1 MSESNAAVDMENYLP
16 EESGSEDYDEIK
28 GLDFGNELPEDV
40 DPTDAAIDHLIDVA
54 DKAEQDEDASEEE
67 APESVESEEE
77 EEVVAEDDDEYEYE
91 YVVEEDEAVD
101 EAAEAK
107 KHMIPKRRLDDVVA
121 KQRKAEQE
129 AAELRK
135 ELAEAL
141 AKAQAIPAIDVRAL
155 SKQRNEAVLDGD
167 LDKAAEIDE
176 QLHAAT
182 QQTASEPIDMD
193 ALEARVEAK
202 MELKSTLTSV
212 FKEYPQL
219 DTDSDVFD
227 EDLNAEALVFQ
238 SAYLNQGYLPAE
250 AVRRAANAAVR
261 VVRPELLTETVEPKA
276 AVKTRKTN
284 VKGNVEASN
293 AQPPKMNQGESGG
306 KTSSEMVDITK
317 LTDEEFDALPEATRA
332 RMRGDLV

>member
-1 MSESNAAVDMENYLP
+1 MENYLP
-16 EESGSEDYDEIK
+16 EETGSEDYDDIK
-28 GLDFGNELPEDV
+28 SLDFGNELPEDV

-67 APESVESEEE
+67 APESVESE

-141 AKAQAIPAIDVRAL
+141 AKAEAIPAIDILSL
-155 SKQRNEAVLDGD
+155 SKMRNEATLDGD
-167 LDKAAEIDE
+167 LYKAAQIDKQIYE
-176 QLHAAT
+176 ASKQV
-182 QQTASEPIDMD
+182 ASEPIDME
-193 ALEARVEAK
+193 ALESRVEAK
-202 MELKSTLTSV
+202 MELKATLTSV
-212 FKEYPQL
+212 FEEFPQL
-219 DTDSDVFD
+219 DTDSDSFD
-227 EDLNAEALVFQ
+227 EELNSEALVFQ
-238 SAYLNQGYLPAE
+238 SAYLHQGYSPAE
-250 AVRRAANAAVR
+250 AVRRAANAAIR
-261 VVRPELLTETVEPKA
+261 VVRPELLAATEAPKVA
-276 AVKTRKTN
+276 AKARKTN
-284 VKGNVEASN
+284 VKGNVDASN
-293 AQPPKMNQGESGG
+293 AQPPKMTQGESGG
-306 KTSSEMVDITK
+306 KTSSEMIDINK

-332 RMRGDLV
+332 RKRGDLV

>member
-1 MSESNAAVDMENYLP
+1 MPEANAAIDM
-16 EESGSEDYDEIK
+16 DEIFDDTSAHNDEEIS
-28 GLDFGNELPEDV
+28 GLDFGNELAEDV
-40 DPTDAAIDHLIDVA
+40 DPTDAAIGHLIEVA
-54 DKAEQDEDASEEE
+54 DKAEAEQEDSELETESEE
-67 APESVESEEE
+67 AESEEE
-77 EEVVAEDDDEYEYE
+77 LDDNDEFEYE
-91 YVVEEDEAVD
+91 YVVEDEDESVDEAV
-101 EAAEAK
+101 EAK

-129 AAELRK
+129 SAELRK

-141 AKAQAIPAIDVRAL
+141 AKAQAIPAVDIRAL

-176 QLHAAT
+176 QIHAST
-182 QQTASEPIDMD
+182 QQGKAESIDME

-202 MELKSTLTSV
+202 MELKSTLASV
-212 FKEYPQL
+212 FEEYPQL
-219 DTDSDVFD
+219 DTDSDSFD

-250 AVRRAANAAVR
+250 AVRRAANAAIR
-261 VVRPELLTETVEPKA
+261 VVRPELLTATEAPKVA
-276 AVKTRKTN
+276 AKARTTN
-284 VKGNVEASN
+284 VKGNVDASN

-306 KTSSEMVDITK
+306 KTSSEMIDITK

>member
-1 MSESNAAVDMENYLP
+1 MPEAATAALDM
-16 EESGSEDYDEIK
+16 DEIFDDTSAHNDEEIS
-28 GLDFGNELPEDV
+28 GLDFGNDLPEEAVVEEVV
-40 DPTDAAIDHLIDVA
+40 DEVI
-54 DKAEQDEDASEEE
+54 
-67 APESVESEEE
+67 E
-77 EEVVAEDDDEYEYE
+77 EEVVDE
-91 YVVEEDEAVD
+91 VVEEVVD
-101 EAAEAK
+101 EEVAEVVEDVEAEDEVVEEAK

>member
-1 MSESNAAVDMENYLP
+1 MPEANAAIDM
-16 EESGSEDYDEIK
+16 DEIFDDTSAHNDEEIS
-28 GLDFGNELPEDV
+28 GLDFGNELAEDV
-40 DPTDAAIDHLIDVA
+40 DPTDAAIGHLIEVA
-54 DKAEQDEDASEEE
+54 DKAEAEQEDSELETESEE
-67 APESVESEEE
+67 AESEEE
-77 EEVVAEDDDEYEYE
+77 LDDNDEFEYE
-91 YVVEEDEAVD
+91 YVVEDEDESVDEAV
-101 EAAEAK
+101 EAK

-129 AAELRK
+129 SAELRK

-141 AKAQAIPAIDVRAL
+141 AKAQAIPAIDIRAL

-176 QLHAAT
+176 QIHAST
-182 QQTASEPIDMD
+182 QQGKAESIDME

-202 MELKSTLTSV
+202 MELKSTLASV
-212 FKEYPQL
+212 FEEYPQL
-219 DTDSDVFD
+219 DTDSDSFD

-250 AVRRAANAAVR
+250 AVRRAANAAIR
-261 VVRPELLTETVEPKA
+261 VVRPELLTATEAPKVA
-276 AVKTRKTN
+276 AKARTTN
-284 VKGNVEASN
+284 VKGNVDASN

-306 KTSSEMVDITK
+306 KTSSEMIDITK

>member
-67 APESVESEEE
+67 APESVESE

-155 SKQRNEAVLDGD
+155 SKQHSDINDQ
-167 LDKAAEIDE
+167 II
-176 QLHAAT
+176 AAT
-182 QQTASEPIDMD
+182 KQTAPEPIDMD

>member
-1 MSESNAAVDMENYLP
+1 MSEANAAIDMQNYLP
-16 EESGSEDYDEIK
+16 EETGSEDYDDLK
-28 GLDFGNELPEDV
+28 SLDFGNEIEEAAVSEATVEEVVEEVV
-40 DPTDAAIDHLIDVA
+40 DEVV
-54 DKAEQDEDASEEE
+54 EEE
-67 APESVESEEE
+67 LVDEEVDEEVE
-77 EEVVAEDDDEYEYE
+77 EEVVDE
-91 YVVEEDEAVD
+91 VVEEVVEVVED
-101 EAAEAK
+101 AK

-182 QQTASEPIDMD
+182 QQIASEPIDMD

-261 VVRPELLTETVEPKA
+261 VVRPELLTETAEPKA

-284 VKGNVEASN
+284 VKDNVEASN

>member
-1 MSESNAAVDMENYLP
+1 MPEANAAIDM
-16 EESGSEDYDEIK
+16 DEIFDDTSAHNDEEIS
-28 GLDFGNELPEDV
+28 GLDFGNELAEDV
-40 DPTDAAIDHLIDVA
+40 DPTDAAIGHLIEVA
-54 DKAEQDEDASEEE
+54 DKAEAEQEDSELETESEE
-67 APESVESEEE
+67 AESEEE
-77 EEVVAEDDDEYEYE
+77 LDDNDEFEYE
-91 YVVEEDEAVD
+91 YVVEDEDESVDEAV
-101 EAAEAK
+101 EAK

-129 AAELRK
+129 SAELRK

-141 AKAQAIPAIDVRAL
+141 AKAKAIPAIDIRAL

-176 QLHAAT
+176 QIHAST
-182 QQTASEPIDMD
+182 QQGKAESIDME

-202 MELKSTLTSV
+202 MELKSTLASV
-212 FKEYPQL
+212 FEEYPQL
-219 DTDSDVFD
+219 DTDSDSFD

-250 AVRRAANAAVR
+250 AVRRAANAAIR
-261 VVRPELLTETVEPKA
+261 VVRPELLTATEAPKVA
-276 AVKTRKTN
+276 AKARTTN
-284 VKGNVEASN
+284 VKGNVDASN

-306 KTSSEMVDITK
+306 KTSSEMIDITK

>member
-1 MSESNAAVDMENYLP
+1 MPEANAAIDMQDYLP
-16 EESGSEDYDEIK
+16 EETGSEDHDDIK
-28 GLDFGNELPEDV
+28 SLDFGNELPEDV
-40 DPTDAAIDHLIDVA
+40 DPTDAAIDHLKEVA
-54 DKAEQDEDASEEE
+54 NKA
-67 APESVESEEE
+67 EEE
-77 EEVVAEDDDEYEYE
+77 ETAEAEEETEESELEEEELDDNDKFEYE
-91 YVVEEDEAVD
+91 YVVEDEDESVDEAV
-101 EAAEAK
+101 EAK

-129 AAELRK
+129 SAELRK

-141 AKAQAIPAIDVRAL
+141 AKAQAIPAVDIRAL

-176 QLHAAT
+176 QIHAST
-182 QQTASEPIDMD
+182 QQAKSEPIDME

-202 MELKSTLTSV
+202 MELKSTLASV

-219 DTDSDVFD
+219 DTDSDSFD

-250 AVRRAANAAVR
+250 AVRRAAKAAVL
-261 VVRPELLTETVEPKA
+261 VVRPELMSTVEETKTE
-276 AVKTRKTN
+276 VKTRKTN
-284 VKGNVEASN
+284 VKGNVDASN
-293 AQPPKMNQGESGG
+293 AQPPKMSQGESGG
-306 KTSSEMVDITK
+306 KTSSEMIDITK

-332 RMRGDLV
+332 RMRGDHV

>member
-1 MSESNAAVDMENYLP
+1 MSEANAAIDMQNYLP
-16 EESGSEDYDEIK
+16 EETGSEDYDDLK
-28 GLDFGNELPEDV
+28 SLDFGNE
-40 DPTDAAIDHLIDVA
+40 I
-54 DKAEQDEDASEEE
+54 EE
-67 APESVESEEE
+67 AAVSEATVEEVVEEVVDEVVEEVVE
-77 EEVVAEDDDEYEYE
+77 EEVVDEEVDE
-91 YVVEEDEAVD
+91 EVEEEVVDEVVEEVVED
-101 EAAEAK
+101 AK

-182 QQTASEPIDMD
+182 QQIASEPIDMD

-202 MELKSTLTSV
+202 MELKTTLTSV

-261 VVRPELLTETVEPKA
+261 VVRPELLTETAEPKA

>member
-1 MSESNAAVDMENYLP
+1 MSEANAAIDMQNYLP
-16 EESGSEDYDEIK
+16 EETGSEDYDDLK
-28 GLDFGNELPEDV
+28 SLDFGNE
-40 DPTDAAIDHLIDVA
+40 I
-54 DKAEQDEDASEEE
+54 EE
-67 APESVESEEE
+67 AAVSEATVEEVVEEVVDEVVE
-77 EEVVAEDDDEYEYE
+77 EEVVDE
-91 YVVEEDEAVD
+91 VVEEEVD
-101 EAAEAK
+101 EVVEEEVVDEVVEEVVEDAK

-261 VVRPELLTETVEPKA
+261 VVRPELLTETAEPKA

>member
-1 MSESNAAVDMENYLP
+1 MPEAATAALDM
-16 EESGSEDYDEIK
+16 DEIFDDTSAHNDEEIS
-28 GLDFGNELPEDV
+28 GLDFGNDLPEEAVVEEVV
-40 DPTDAAIDHLIDVA
+40 DEVI
-54 DKAEQDEDASEEE
+54 
-67 APESVESEEE
+67 E
-77 EEVVAEDDDEYEYE
+77 EEVVDE
-91 YVVEEDEAVD
+91 VVEEVVD
-101 EAAEAK
+101 EEVAEVVEDVEAEDEVVEEAK

-250 AVRRAANAAVR
+250 AVRRAANAAIR
-261 VVRPELLTETVEPKA
+261 VVRPELLTATEAPKVA
-276 AVKTRKTN
+276 AKARKTN
-284 VKGNVEASN
+284 VKGNVDASN

-306 KTSSEMVDITK
+306 KTSSEMVDINK

>member
-1 MSESNAAVDMENYLP
+1 MPEANAAIDM
-16 EESGSEDYDEIK
+16 DEIFDDTSAHNDEEIS
-28 GLDFGNELPEDV
+28 GLDFGNELAEDV
-40 DPTDAAIDHLIDVA
+40 DPTDAAIGHLIEVA
-54 DKAEQDEDASEEE
+54 DKAEAEQEDSELET
-67 APESVESEEE
+67 ESEEAELE
-77 EEVVAEDDDEYEYE
+77 EELDDNDEFEYE
-91 YVVEEDEAVD
+91 YVVEDEDESVDEAV
-101 EAAEAK
+101 EAK

-129 AAELRK
+129 SAELRK

-141 AKAQAIPAIDVRAL
+141 AKAQAIPAIDIRAL

-176 QLHAAT
+176 QIHAST
-182 QQTASEPIDMD
+182 QQGKAESIDME

-202 MELKSTLTSV
+202 MELKSTLASV
-212 FKEYPQL
+212 FEEYPQL
-219 DTDSDVFD
+219 DTDSDSFD

-250 AVRRAANAAVR
+250 AVRRAANAAIR
-261 VVRPELLTETVEPKA
+261 VVRPELLTATEAPKVA
-276 AVKTRKTN
+276 AKARTTN
-284 VKGNVEASN
+284 VKGNVDASN

-306 KTSSEMVDITK
+306 KTSSEMIDITK

>member
-1 MSESNAAVDMENYLP
+1 MPEAATAALDM
-16 EESGSEDYDEIK
+16 DEIFDDTSAHNDEEIS
-28 GLDFGNELPEDV
+28 GLDFGNDLPEEAVVEEVV
-40 DPTDAAIDHLIDVA
+40 DEV
-54 DKAEQDEDASEEE
+54 
-67 APESVESEEE
+67 VE
-77 EEVVAEDDDEYEYE
+77 EEVVDE
-91 YVVEEDEAVD
+91 VVEEVVD
-101 EAAEAK
+101 EEVAEVVEDVEAEDEVVEEAK

-250 AVRRAANAAVR
+250 AVRRAANAAIR
-261 VVRPELLTETVEPKA
+261 VVRPELLTATEAPKVA
-276 AVKTRKTN
+276 AKARKTN
-284 VKGNVEASN
+284 VKGNVDASN

-306 KTSSEMVDITK
+306 KTSSEMIDINK

>member
-1 MSESNAAVDMENYLP
+1 MPEANAAIDM
-16 EESGSEDYDEIK
+16 DEIFDDTSAHNDEEIS
-28 GLDFGNELPEDV
+28 GLDFGNELAEDV
-40 DPTDAAIDHLIDVA
+40 DPTDAAIGHLIEVA
-54 DKAEQDEDASEEE
+54 DKAEAEQEDSELETESEE
-67 APESVESEEE
+67 AESEEE
-77 EEVVAEDDDEYEYE
+77 LDDNDEFEYE
-91 YVVEEDEAVD
+91 YVVEDEDESVDEAV
-101 EAAEAK
+101 EAK

-129 AAELRK
+129 SAELRK

-141 AKAQAIPAIDVRAL
+141 AKAQAIPAVDIRAL

-176 QLHAAT
+176 QIHAST
-182 QQTASEPIDMD
+182 QQGKAESIDME

-202 MELKSTLTSV
+202 MELKSTLASV
-212 FKEYPQL
+212 FEEYPQL
-219 DTDSDVFD
+219 DTDSDSFD

-250 AVRRAANAAVR
+250 AVRRAANAAIR
-261 VVRPELLTETVEPKA
+261 VVRPELLTATEAPKVA
-276 AVKTRKTN
+276 AKARTTN
-284 VKGNVEASN
+284 VKGNVDASN

-306 KTSSEMVDITK
+306 KTSSEMIDINK

>member
-1 MSESNAAVDMENYLP
+1 MSEANAAIDMQNYLP
-16 EESGSEDYDEIK
+16 EETGSEDYDDLK
-28 GLDFGNELPEDV
+28 SLDFGNE
-40 DPTDAAIDHLIDVA
+40 I
-54 DKAEQDEDASEEE
+54 EE
-67 APESVESEEE
+67 AAVSEATVEEVVEEVVDEVVEEVVE
-77 EEVVAEDDDEYEYE
+77 EEVVDEEVDE
-91 YVVEEDEAVD
+91 VVEEEVVD
-101 EAAEAK
+101 EVVEEVVEDAK

-182 QQTASEPIDMD
+182 QQIASEPIDMD

-202 MELKSTLTSV
+202 MELKTTLTSV

-261 VVRPELLTETVEPKA
+261 VVRPELLTETAEPKA

>member
-1 MSESNAAVDMENYLP
+1 MA
-16 EESGSEDYDEIK
+16 
-28 GLDFGNELPEDV
+28 
-40 DPTDAAIDHLIDVA
+40 
-54 DKAEQDEDASEEE
+54 KAE
-67 APESVESEEE
+67 
-77 EEVVAEDDDEYEYE
+77 
-91 YVVEEDEAVD
+91 
-101 EAAEAK
+101 
-107 KHMIPKRRLDDVVA
+107 
-121 KQRKAEQE
+121 
-129 AAELRK
+129 
-135 ELAEAL
+135 
-141 AKAQAIPAIDVRAL
+141 AIPAINVRAL
-155 SKQRNEAVLDGD
+155 SKQHSEAILDGD
-167 LDKAAEIDE
+167 LDKAADIND
-176 QLHAAT
+176 QIIAAT
-182 QQTASEPIDMD
+182 KQTAPEPIDMD

-261 VVRPELLTETVEPKA
+261 VVRPELLTETAEPKA